1 MVKISMKRKVV
12 LKVTHPFKLG
22 PNYLVADIYRLH
34 KEVDILAAVGS
45 EGTNDIRVLASEL
58 EKALESLL
66 AKTNSQERK
75 GPDSEPIEFDNPLNC
90 GSNM

>member
-1 MVKISMKRKVV
+1 M
-12 LKVTHPFKLG
+12 
-22 PNYLVADIYRLH
+22 VADIYRLR

-66 AKTNSQERK
+66 AKTSNQEGK
-75 GPDSEPIEFDNPLNC
+75 GPNSENQLNLTTL
-90 GSNM
+90 